1 MTPTV
6 IKQKDDVVYIADP
19 SPSWKF
25 WSPIKIGDA
34 LSLTISLQKD
44 QAIALL
50 LNKYNASSGDTLA
63 PIGSQKIKTKF
74 GSVNYLLGDQSG
86 SANYEVDIS
95 QSLNKTKMVDR
106 SLITKQLFTG
116 HTRLDLAQPL
126 SQGNVIMFKGERN
139 LGKTRLAVNT
149 INQFLQ
155 ENDSNRAI
163 YVGLSKSTTNKSFD

>member
-86 SANYEVDIS
+86 STNYEVDIS
-95 QSLNKTKMVDR
+95 
-106 SLITKQLFTG
+106 
-116 HTRLDLAQPL
+116 
-126 SQGNVIMFKGERN
+126 
-139 LGKTRLAVNT
+139 
-149 INQFLQ
+149 
-155 ENDSNRAI
+155 
-163 YVGLSKSTTNKSFD
+163 